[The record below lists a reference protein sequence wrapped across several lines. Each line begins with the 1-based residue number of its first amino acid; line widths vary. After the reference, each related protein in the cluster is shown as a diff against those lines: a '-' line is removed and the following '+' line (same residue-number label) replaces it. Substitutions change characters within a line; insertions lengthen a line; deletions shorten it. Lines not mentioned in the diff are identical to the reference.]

1 MPKALGSIPRI
12 DFPQK
17 LFQFKILAESYI
29 FWGTMYHSVLI
40 IVIPDMWNIISPF
53 LNYFGS

>member
-1 MPKALGSIPRI
+1 MGVSKIIGMGYSSVLGGLSSMPKALGSIPRI

-29 FWGTMYHSVLI
+29 F
-40 IVIPDMWNIISPF
+40 
-53 LNYFGS
+53 